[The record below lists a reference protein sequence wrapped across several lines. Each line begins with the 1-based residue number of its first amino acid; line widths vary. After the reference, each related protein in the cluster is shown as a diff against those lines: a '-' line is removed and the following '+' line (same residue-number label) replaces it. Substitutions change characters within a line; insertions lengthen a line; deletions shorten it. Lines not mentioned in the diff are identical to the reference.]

1 MSTFIQ
7 IAGSS
12 APNNSC
18 ITDTS
23 LIGAAGLQTNEIQNG
38 DYLLFCGSGK
48 FGWTNG
54 GWDAVVNTA
63 LPGFVTNVRN
73 RNLNSGITLSA
84 DLFPGDIIKFSGTSY
99 ISYSDQPVVLTKL
112 SVGLVFATCDNIR
125 NNDRDIP
132 LSTIITTQNFD
143 YTYPTNN
150 QTGYLCFLI
159 EHTVTQTFL
168 AGETVFYA
176 VFGCDNKSETLVT
189 PSVSFSLGTVRNC
202 GEVDLTPNMELQLCC
217 DPSIVDIVYDTTL
230 TVGDFFVD
238 NEGNCWE
245 AQAKTGAQVTS
256 VRTVTTKYTSCEECI
271 SFNECP
277 DNIIVESCCFMGA
290 ETFTASLPGVS
301 VGDVFV
307 DTYGFCWAAIDET
320 SGPITGMVMIDTNY
334 GPEACEDCLNINAC
348 PEIIK
353 LIPCCEYIGGTE
365 ILTTAALFGYTP
377 VEGELVSDTF
387 GNCYTVR
394 LGYTGSISAPFIEF
408 GTSYGEPDE
417 PCIPCIEVN
426 ACGQPLYYN
435 VINCCTG
442 DTEVIVID
450 TLIAPETVIIIT
462 TTTSP
467 LFPQCWKVVSF
478 SNTGTA
484 TIILDT
490 FIKDAKDCND
500 CVKEH
505 GCITYYEVA
514 DCCDIVPN
522 GVMLLP
528 DNSDLTLIYRDDAGT
543 CWSIVGPTV
552 GPATVVWNGNN
563 RESCS
568 ECGCG

>member
-23 LIGAAGLQTNEIQNG
+23 LIGAAGLQTSGIQNG
-38 DYLLFCGSGK
+38 EYPLFCGSGQ

-54 GWDAVVNTA
+54 VWDAVVNTA
-63 LPGFVTNVRN
+63 LPGFVTDVRDTS
-73 RNLNSGITLSA
+73 LNSGITLSA

-99 ISYSDQPVVLTKL
+99 IGYRDQPVELTKL

-125 NNDRDIP
+125 NNDGKIL
-132 LSTIITTQNFD
+132 LSTIIATQNFD
-143 YTYPTNN
+143 YTYPNDN
-150 QTGYLCFLI
+150 QNGYLCFLI

-176 VFGCDNKSETLVT
+176 VFGCDNKAETLVT

-230 TVGDFFVD
+230 TVGDYFVD

-256 VRTVTTKYTSCEECI
+256 VRTVTTKYTNCDECI
-271 SFNECP
+271 SNNECP
-277 DNIIVESCCFMGA
+277 ANIVVESCCFEGA

-301 VGDVFV
+301 VGDIFV
-307 DTYGFCWAAIDET
+307 DTYGFCWTAIDET
-320 SGPITGMVMIDTNY
+320 AGPITGMVMIDTNY
-334 GPEACEDCLNINAC
+334 GPVACEDCLNINAC

-353 LIPCCEYIGGTE
+353 LNPCCSSIGDTP

-377 VEGELVSDTF
+377 SDGELVADTF
-387 GNCYTVR
+387 GNCYTVQ
-394 LGYTGSISAPFIEF
+394 LGNTGSISAPFIQF
-408 GTSYGEPDE
+408 GTSYGVSMEKCK
-417 PCIPCIEVN
+417 PCTDVN
-426 ACGQPLYYN
+426 ACSQPLYYN

-442 DTEVIVID
+442 DTEVIVLN
-450 TLIAPETVIIIT
+450 TLITPETVIVIT

-467 LFPQCWKVVSF
+467 TFTQCWKVISF

-484 TIILDT
+484 TIVLDT
-490 FIKDAKDCND
+490 FIDFANDCND
-500 CVKEH
+500 CVKRS

-514 DCCDIVPN
+514 DCCGIVPN

-528 DNSDLTLIYRDDAGT
+528 DNLDLTIVYRDATGT

-552 GPATVVWNGNN
+552 GPATVVWDGNN
-563 RESCS
+563 KESCS
-568 ECGCG
+568 DCGCG